1 MPFTSIQPGFFL
13 SHFITIQH
21 SRSISLTLHLAVAS
35 HHMNFNAR
43 QRFFY
48 YMASGVAGKSKDR
61 FRVRQKQQGYPHA
74 LKPLYATVSCQFLRP
89 RVRAMPFCEG
99 ARCAMK
105 TQQRNTK
112 QAQFDV
118 WDAIVLPGQE
128 RITLDFRVKVKG
140 WGTARPQQQALGAV
154 RAIHLELH
162 QAKV

>member
-1 MPFTSIQPGFFL
+1 
-13 SHFITIQH
+13 
-21 SRSISLTLHLAVAS
+21 
-35 HHMNFNAR
+35 
-43 QRFFY
+43 
-48 YMASGVAGKSKDR
+48 
-61 FRVRQKQQGYPHA
+61 
-74 LKPLYATVSCQFLRP
+74 
-89 RVRAMPFCEG
+89 
-99 ARCAMK
+99 MK